1 MYRRSDSDVFADR
14 TCGACRKLAGPDR
27 TGNLHARGVF
37 WRRGRHP
44 RADSRSSG
52 KSLGAITN
60 VAERP
65 AVIEK
70 LSELEEK
77 LGNYDTAEN
86 DLKQLVAI
94 DKKYEGNL
102 TVFYER
108 RGRYADEAVL
118 LRQRLA
124 TADEDERAALFETL
138 LDTART
144 HDLKEYLR
152 PEFYRKVVS
161 QNGDVYLVFEKLIEQ
176 LTNDEEFDEA
186 LRFVRQAEGQYPDKK
201 ADLLEKEIKLLGSLN
216 NNKEAARV
224 YIAAFDPFWTK
235 DESEKF
241 YEYLSENDGLLDY
254 ASSLKK
260 KFTSDPADFDTAIR
274 LASYRAYRSQDVT
287 PVFAKLENAKT
298 NWTVDRLLTVTPR
311 FIRASKPAARVTLL
325 IHALQPA

>member
-1 MYRRSDSDVFADR
+1 MSGRPHKSLFAPRGLAGLVFAGCTAAAIVTYSRIEPAAHAESSQDLIEQAIYTREEFFGAEAVIPVPTAEARENLLGLLR
-14 TCGACRKLAGPDR
+14 TSPNAP
-27 TGNLHARGVF
+27 T
-37 WRRGRHP
+37 
-44 RADSRSSG
+44 
-52 KSLGAITN
+52 
-60 VAERP
+60 
-65 AVIEK
+65 VIEK

-94 DKKYEGNL
+94 DKKYESNL

-254 ASSLKK
+254 ASS
-260 KFTSDPADFDTAIR
+260 
-274 LASYRAYRSQDVT
+274 
-287 PVFAKLENAKT
+287 
-298 NWTVDRLLTVTPR
+298 
-311 FIRASKPAARVTLL
+311 
-325 IHALQPA
+325 